1 VARIDVAGIRRDQ
14 IIDAALDVFGE
25 KGYHNTGIGDIAA
38 ELDVGRGTLYRY
50 FKNKLEIAT
59 SVINSIIKRIAEV
72 LTLEPPQ
79 GVSTI
84 DQYRQTLANI
94 GDRFIALIE
103 DNREVKHFLW
113 YETLFIDEAITRK
126 INEFFELMAS
136 YTEMYLRNGIEKGF
150 LNPEIHTRETA
161 YAINGM
167 LFEAARRLSAAPEF
181 DDELKEAWRETIM
194 DMVLNG
200 LAVRT

>member
-1 VARIDVAGIRRDQ
+1 MARIDVAGIRRDQ

-84 DQYRQTLANI
+84 DQYSQTLENI

-113 YETLFIDEAITRK
+113 YETLFIDESITRK

-136 YTEMYLRNGIEKGF
+136 YTEMYLKNGIEKGF
-150 LNPEIHTRETA
+150 LNPEMHTRETA

-167 LFEAARRLSAAPEF
+167 LFEGARRLSASPEI
-181 DDELKEAWRETIM
+181 DDELKSAWRETIKG
-194 DMVLNG
+194 MVLNG